1 MSPGPGARRD
11 RWSAAGLA
19 VIAAAYL
26 AVNLR
31 YSLDTLAAPGPGVFP
46 LAAGVALLGLA
57 GGLAIFPARDPDRE
71 LKVSGSRRRTPLLM
85 IGLLALYVGALGVL
99 GFLASSFVLVLLT
112 ARLMGATGW
121 RRPAVL
127 ALGVTVASYV
137 VFVIWLGVP
146 LPAGW
151 FG

>member
-1 MSPGPGARRD
+1 
-11 RWSAAGLA
+11 
-19 VIAAAYL
+19 
-26 AVNLR
+26 
-31 YSLDTLAAPGPGVFP
+31 
-46 LAAGVALLGLA
+46 
-57 GGLAIFPARDPDRE
+57 
-71 LKVSGSRRRTPLLM
+71 M
-85 IGLLALYVGALGVL
+85 IGLLALYAGALGVL

>member
-1 MSPGPGARRD
+1 MSPGPGARRE
-11 RWSAAGLA
+11 RWCTAGLA
-19 VIAAAYL
+19 VIAVAYL
-26 AVNLR
+26 AANLR
-31 YSLDTLAAPGPGVFP
+31 YPLETLASPGPGVFP
-46 LAAGVALLGLA
+46 LATGVTLLLLA
-57 GGLAIFPARDPDRE
+57 GWQLLVPAREPERDTQIAGP
-71 LKVSGSRRRTPLLM
+71 RRHALLLM
-85 IGLLALYVGALGVL
+85 IGLLALYAAVLGPL
-99 GFLASSFVLVLLT
+99 GFLASSFGLVLLA